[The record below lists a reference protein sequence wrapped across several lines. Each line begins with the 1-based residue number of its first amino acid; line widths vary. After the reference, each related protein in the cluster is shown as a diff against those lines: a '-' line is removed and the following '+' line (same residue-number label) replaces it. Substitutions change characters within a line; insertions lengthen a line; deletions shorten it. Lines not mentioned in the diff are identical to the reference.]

1 LARCVNDRMHM
12 TSSYDDSDDK
22 VVVDTVELEADGP
35 LRARWTMDRR
45 DEPPPVIGRG
55 TRDQPPFPRDPPAAR
70 LGARVLDPVAVL
82 RMWPHSARARDDMSG
97 VPQPVTA
104 SSSTP
109 LAVAPARSP
118 AQDKVVLAQLAL
130 DLFRELEADD
140 HGAHA
145 PSASEPCANQACEAR
160 IAALR
165 GGLVEACLLVKRV
178 VMMMPVT
185 NGTVEDHVRELLERI
200 ER

>member
-1 LARCVNDRMHM
+1 M
-12 TSSYDDSDDK
+12 TSSCDDSDDK
-22 VVVDTVELEADGP
+22 VVVDTVELEAAVP
-35 LRARWTMDRR
+35 LRTQWTMDRR
-45 DEPPPVIGRG
+45 DDPPPAIGRG
-55 TRDQPPFPRDPPAAR
+55 TRDQPQFPRDPPAAR

-82 RMWPHSARARDDMSG
+82 RMWPHSVRARDDMSG

-109 LAVAPARSP
+109 LALAPVRTATE
-118 AQDKVVLAQLAL
+118 DKIVLAHLAL

-140 HGAHA
+140 HSAHA
-145 PSASEPCANQACEAR
+145 PPGAPPCTNQACEAR

-165 GGLVEACLLVKRV
+165 GGLVEACLLVQRV
-178 VMMMPVT
+178 VMMMPAT
-185 NGTVEDHVRELLERI
+185 NGAMEDQVRELLERI